1 VGIRAHDL
9 GCFAADEL
17 ARRVSAAGF
26 DCVQLALGKAI
37 EGVDLSAGGIN
48 AAMAGE
54 IAAAFARCQVRI
66 EVLACYINPLHPD
79 PQIHRSLLDLFK
91 LHLRHAKSFG
101 CGIVALESGS
111 LNGDYS
117 QHPGNH
123 GEEAFQQLL
132 PVMRELVDEAGRC
145 GVRVGIE
152 AVISHVVST
161 PEKMRRLLDEI
172 DSPDLTVVFD
182 PVNLLNRTNFN
193 SRHELLRRSL
203 DHFGNEIAVVHAKDF
218 RLNGERFE
226 TCPAGTGLLDYRT
239 FLPDLAD
246 RSPGIAIL
254 LEEAGPEAAGLSR
267 QFIQQTMTPVVP

>member
-9 GCFAADEL
+9 GCFSADEL

-26 DCVQLALGKAI
+26 ECVQLALGKAI

-54 IAAAFARCQVRI
+54 IGAAFAQHQVRI
-66 EVLACYINPLHPD
+66 EVLACYVNPLHPD
-79 PQIHRSLLDLFK
+79 PQTRRSLLDLFK
-91 LHLRHAKSFG
+91 QHLRHARSFG

-117 QHPGNH
+117 PHPGNH
-123 GEEAFQQLL
+123 AEEAFQQLL

-152 AVISHVVST
+152 AVTSHVVST

-172 DSPDLTVVFD
+172 ASPDLTVVFD
-182 PVNLLNRTNFN
+182 PVNLLNETNFTI
-193 SRHELLRRSL
+193 RHEVLRRSL
-203 DHFGNEIAVVHAKDF
+203 ELFGNDIAVVHAKDF
-218 RLNGERFE
+218 RLDGERFV
-226 TCPAGTGLLDYRT
+226 TCPAGTGMLDYQM
-239 FLPDLAD
+239 FLPELVNQ
-246 RSPGIAIL
+246 SPGIAIL
-254 LEEAGPEAAGLSR
+254 LEETGPDAAGFSR
-267 QFIQQTMTPVVP
+267 QFIQQTINPFVP